1 MSEEGVV
8 ALDLTACAS
17 MLSEAGY
24 DVHAGSTVIGR
35 RERGDYV
42 REIVVDA
49 GGRVRLTETL
59 LTMPPRGRRFQ
70 RAGFEFR
77 FLHEEREI
85 TTVTWE
91 VRSLQ
96 ALRESLSVVEDL
108 LASGPAAGAG

>member
-1 MSEEGVV
+1 MSEEGAVE
-8 ALDLTACAS
+8 LDLTACAGV
-17 MLSEAGY
+17 LSEAGY
-24 DVHAGSTVIGR
+24 DVQTGGAVIGR
-35 RERGDYV
+35 RDRGDYV

-85 TTVTWE
+85 TTVIWT
-91 VRSLQ
+91 VRSAQ

-108 LASGPAAGAG
+108 LATGPAAGAG